1 MAGVDLASGRP
12 QGKKTATLRRPK
24 RRVGIRIDM
33 TPMVDIAFLLLIFY
47 MVTTI
52 FMQPQAMEI
61 SLPPDKEKSV
71 PIKESNLLIFRVDED
86 GTVYKNF
93 GKEKPEV
100 FSLDT
105 LRAYL
110 IKENQEKPKLTTF
123 VKIHKEAKY
132 SIMVEFRLLHGRRDG
147 VHLRG
152 RLRRVLRRRLLQR
165 GRVVQRVSGRLRHLP
180 DLRRRHLRGGRDLRE
195 L

>member
-1 MAGVDLASGRP
+1 MAGVDIASGRP
-12 QGKKTATLRRPK
+12 PGKKTSALRRPK

-71 PIKESNLLIFRVDED
+71 PIKESNLLTFRVDED

-100 FSLDT
+100 FGLDS

-110 IKENQEKPKLTTF
+110 KRENEEKPKLVTF
-123 VKIHKEAKY
+123 IKIHKDAKY
-132 SIMVEFRLLHGRRDG
+132 SIMVELIDEMQ
-147 VHLRG
+147 V
-152 RLRRVLRRRLLQR
+152 VEKLLQ
-165 GRVVQRVSGRLRHLP
+165 QRDPGFSYRFAVAPLSEQ
-180 DLRRRHLRGGRDLRE
+180 DIKE
-195 L
+195 LQATKTATKPS

>member
-71 PIKESNLLIFRVDED
+71 AIKESNLLIFRVDSIVLVDDEHAHREVAERD
-86 GTVYKNF
+86 CEPDF
-93 GKEKPEV
+93 GAV
-100 FSLDT
+100 VLAA
-105 LRAYL
+105 AYDL
-110 IKENQEKPKLTTF
+110 
-123 VKIHKEAKY
+123 
-132 SIMVEFRLLHGRRDG
+132 DG
-147 VHLRG
+147 V
-152 RLRRVLRRRLLQR
+152 
-165 GRVVQRVSGRLRHLP
+165 
-180 DLRRRHLRGGRDLRE
+180 E
-195 L
+195 

>member
-12 QGKKTATLRRPK
+12 PGKRTGALRRPK

-100 FSLDT
+100 FGLDT

-110 IKENQEKPKLTTF
+110 KRENQEKSKLVTF
-123 VKIHKEAKY
+123 IKIHKDAKY
-132 SIMVEFRLLHGRRDG
+132 AIMVELIDEMQ
-147 VHLRG
+147 V
-152 RLRRVLRRRLLQR
+152 VEKLLQ
-165 GRVVQRVSGRLRHLP
+165 QRNPEFSYRFAVAPLSEQDIK
-180 DLRRRHLRGGRDLRE
+180 DLAAVKTVPKPS
-195 L
+195 

>member
-12 QGKKTATLRRPK
+12 PGKRTGSLRRPK

-86 GTVYKNF
+86 GTLYKNF
-93 GKEKPEV
+93 GKEKPEA
-100 FSLDT
+100 FALDT
-105 LRAYL
+105 LRTYL
-110 IKENQEKPKLTTF
+110 IRENQEKPKLVTF
-123 VKIHKEAKY
+123 IKIHKDAKY
-132 SIMVEFRLLHGRRDG
+132 AIMVELIDEMQ
-147 VHLRG
+147 V
-152 RLRRVLRRRLLQR
+152 VEKLLQ
-165 GRVVQRVSGRLRHLP
+165 QRDPGFSYRFAVAPLSEQ
-180 DLRRRHLRGGRDLRE
+180 DIKE
-195 L
+195 LQATKTATKPS

>member
-12 QGKKTATLRRPK
+12 PGKRTATLRRPK

-93 GKEKPEV
+93 GKEKPEI
-100 FSLDT
+100 FGLDT
-105 LRAYL
+105 LRTYL
-110 IKENQEKPKLTTF
+110 IRENQEKPKLVTF
-123 VKIHKEAKY
+123 IKIHEDAKY
-132 SIMVEFRLLHGRRDG
+132 AIMVELIDEMQ
-147 VHLRG
+147 V
-152 RLRRVLRRRLLQR
+152 VEKLLQ
-165 GRVVQRVSGRLRHLP
+165 QRDPGFSYRFAVAPLSEQ
-180 DLRRRHLRGGRDLRE
+180 DIKE
-195 L
+195 LQATKTATKPS